1 VTSRSVQGL
10 KRRLR
15 QWQSR
20 LTLPAPRGAER
31 VARVAINMRPAR
43 SSWGG
48 GSEWVRQT
56 ARFLAARGYDVG
68 FDLRRHTDAII
79 LVDPRVGG
87 LVEFGPD
94 EIEQYR
100 RTTPGVFCLHRVN
113 ENDQRKG
120 TSHVDRLLAEANR
133 VADHTVFIS
142 EWLRDY
148 HAERWF
154 DRARAHSVI
163 TNGADPAIY
172 HPIGSGDMTAGE
184 PMRLVTHHWSDNWK
198 KGFAVYQEIDRLI
211 AEGLLKD
218 VTFQVIGRWP
228 KEVRWRASTT
238 VAPVRGARLAAL
250 LRAAH
255 VYVTASAWEP
265 GGMHFIEGAQCGLP
279 VLYHADGGGIVEVA
293 RRFGIAFRDDVGSA
307 IEQMRQE
314 YLKLRQTVLQDAPC
328 GNGMSLA
335 YAALI
340 QRGIVRRR
348 NPL

>member
-1 VTSRSVQGL
+1 MSVRMQEL

-15 QWQSR
+15 RWQTRLAPPSR
-20 LTLPAPRGAER
+20 SVVER
-31 VARVAINMRPAR
+31 VAHVAINMRPAT

-48 GSEWVRQT
+48 GSEWVRQM
-56 ARFLAARGYDVG
+56 AQFLAARGYAVT
-68 FDLRRHTDAII
+68 FDLRRRVDAII

-94 EIEQYR
+94 EIQEYKR
-100 RTTPGVFCLHRVN
+100 RIPDVFCLHRVN

-120 TSHVDRLLAEANR
+120 TTHVDRLLAEANR

-154 DRARAHSVI
+154 DRTRPHGVI

-172 HPIGSGDMTAGE
+172 HPIGSAELAATE
-184 PMRLVTHHWSDNWK
+184 PMRLVTHHWSDNWN

-211 AEGLLKD
+211 AEGLLKE
-218 VTFQVIGRWP
+218 VTFQVVGRWP
-228 KEVRWRASTT
+228 KEVRWRAAMT

-250 LRAAH
+250 LRRAH
-255 VYVTASAWEP
+255 VYVTASSWEP

-293 RRFGIAFRDDVGSA
+293 RRFGISFRDDVGSA

-314 YLKLRQTVLQDAPC
+314 YPKLRQAVLHDAPS
-328 GNGMSLA
+328 GDAMSVA
-335 YAALI
+335 YARLI
-340 QRGIVRRR
+340 QRGIVRQRSPR
-348 NPL
+348 

>member
-1 VTSRSVQGL
+1 MTAGRGNGL
-10 KRRLR
+10 TRRLR
-15 QWQSR
+15 RWQSR
-20 LTLPAPRGAER
+20 LTLPARDSAAP
-31 VARVAINMRPAR
+31 VARVAINMRPAP

-48 GSEWVRQT
+48 GSEWVRQM
-56 ARFLAARGYDVG
+56 ARFLAARGYAVG
-68 FDLRRHTDAII
+68 YDLKRHTDAII

-94 EIEQYR
+94 EIDQFR
-100 RTTPGVFCLHRVN
+100 RKAPGVFCLHRVN

-120 TSHVDRLLAEANR
+120 TAHVDRLLAEANR

-154 DRARAHSVI
+154 DRARPHSII

-172 HPIGSGDMTAGE
+172 HPIGSADMRAGE
-184 PMRLVTHHWSDNWK
+184 PMRLVTHHWSDNWN

-228 KEVRWRASTT
+228 REIGWRAATT
-238 VAPVRGARLAAL
+238 VAPVRGARLAGR
-250 LRAAH
+250 LRGAH

-293 RRFGIAFRDDVGSA
+293 QRFGVSFRDDVGSA
-307 IEQMRQE
+307 IEQMRQD
-314 YLKLRQTVLQDAPC
+314 YPKLRQTVLQDAPC
-328 GNGMSLA
+328 GSAMSLA
-335 YAALI
+335 YTALI